1 MKTIAVEGSRVP
13 RKDDQYTAFVAES
26 WSRLFRTAYAL
37 TGDYREAED
46 LLQTALLKVYAAW
59 HRVDTADA
67 PDAYVRRILVNQ
79 VISWR
84 RRPRHHAEILS
95 DAPPE
100 QAVESHE
107 AVVAESRTMWDAL
120 RGLPPRQRTVVVLRF
135 YEDLSE
141 RDIADLMKVSPG
153 TVKSQ
158 CSAALAKLR
167 AALGSDIVDGAG
179 DAR

>member
-1 MKTIAVEGSRVP
+1 VP
-13 RKDDQYTAFVAES
+13 RKDDQYAAYVAQS

-59 HRVDTADA
+59 HRIDAADA
-67 PDAYVRRILVNQ
+67 PDAYVRRILINQ

-84 RRPRHHAEILS
+84 RRSRHHAEIVS
-95 DAPPE
+95 NAPPE
-100 QAVESHE
+100 RVVASPDA
-107 AVVAESRTMWDAL
+107 AVVERAAMWDAL
-120 RGLPPRQRTVVVLRF
+120 RQLPPRQRAIVVLRF

-141 RDIADLMKVSPG
+141 RDIADLMDVAPG

-158 CSAALAKLR
+158 CSAALAKLQ
-167 AALGSDIVDGAG
+167 AALSSDVVDPTG